1 MTTITDEAPT
11 FGRQGALEWLSI
23 DVVIPSDM
31 NPRKDFSAAALATLR
46 DSMTRYGQ
54 LQPSI
59 VQPYKPNA
67 NTVLYRLVE
76 GERRYHTAKKIGMKE
91 IPCLVVHRSLSDHD
105 ELELMFQIHGE
116 ADRTLPIG
124 RTRPDVVVP
133 GGSHA
138 LTLFNAA
145 AVNEFLGRVVNWSRQ
160 ASTSG

>member
-105 ELELMFQIHGE
+105 ELELMFQIHGK
-116 ADRTLPIG
+116 ARDGHRSRRHG
-124 RTRPDVVVP
+124 RSSGSRRPTASSP
-133 GGSHA
+133 TPKSR
-138 LTLFNAA
+138 AA
-145 AVNEFLGRVVNWSRQ
+145 C
-160 ASTSG
+160 T